1 MLKKL
6 LKYDLLWSYKLIVIY
21 HLLGVIFAVM
31 GKLSET
37 LPDTTFFIV
46 LTGIFKGCA
55 LSCLIPGLVNSIIR
69 SWVRL
74 INNMYKDEAHLTH
87 TIPVDIRMHY
97 LSKVLSGIIL
107 VTVSTLFLLGG
118 VALMYLN
125 KNSIVVIKEYLN
137 ILSTTMNGSF
147 GVLIVLLAVVL
158 ILEVLLITLIGYFG
172 IIWGYS
178 FNNHKLILSIAF
190 GIVFHFVCNMFTLIV
205 ILISGLFNNAF
216 YKMLFEQNA
225 ALDYNVILMIAIMS
239 IVLYSL
245 YTILAYVI
253 SNVKLK
259 KGVNID

>member
-1 MLKKL
+1 
-6 LKYDLLWSYKLIVIY
+6 
-21 HLLGVIFAVM
+21 
-31 GKLSET
+31 
-37 LPDTTFFIV
+37 
-46 LTGIFKGCA
+46 
-55 LSCLIPGLVNSIIR
+55 
-69 SWVRL
+69 
-74 INNMYKDEAHLTH
+74 
-87 TIPVDIRMHY
+87 
-97 LSKVLSGIIL
+97 
-107 VTVSTLFLLGG
+107 
-118 VALMYLN
+118 
-125 KNSIVVIKEYLN
+125 
-137 ILSTTMNGSF
+137 MNGSF

-190 GIVFHFVCNMFTLIV
+190 GIVFHFVCNMFTIIV

-216 YKMLFEQNA
+216 YKMLFEPNA